1 MMKNFSLHFSIS
13 GRDFFFYHR
22 TRSIYGRLR
31 HAEKQRSASSSFP
44 SATSTCLPPSP
55 KPVSAAFPVL
65 PLSIQQIHQLPVIIS
80 IYPIDTPAA
89 SHHLYLPNQIHQLP
103 VIISHLPAPPQ
114 IQTTGREICRQLEH
128 RRPNRTPKS
137 TKTKSRNLPLS
148 YPLAIRCCPKTR
160 LEHKKM
166 SPSHYF

>member
-89 SHHLYLPNQIHQLP
+89 SHHLSSASPSTDPDNRERDLQAARTQKTKSNTQIHQD
-103 VIISHLPAPPQ
+103 Q
-114 IQTTGREICRQLEH
+114 I
-128 RRPNRTPKS
+128 
-137 TKTKSRNLPLS
+137 
-148 YPLAIRCCPKTR
+148 
-160 LEHKKM
+160 
-166 SPSHYF
+166 